1 MIEFLTE
8 LSKLAGQR
16 AMHYFGKI
24 SSSDIECK
32 AAKDLVSVAD
42 KAVEELIIS
51 KISETFPTHDI
62 FGEETA
68 REIERVICISSSASL
83 YILSTTPQV
92 DTEIWR

>member
-32 AAKDLVSVAD
+32 AAKDLSPLQI
-42 KAVEELIIS
+42 KRWKS
-51 KISETFPTHDI
+51 
-62 FGEETA
+62 
-68 REIERVICISSSASL
+68 
-83 YILSTTPQV
+83 
-92 DTEIWR
+92 